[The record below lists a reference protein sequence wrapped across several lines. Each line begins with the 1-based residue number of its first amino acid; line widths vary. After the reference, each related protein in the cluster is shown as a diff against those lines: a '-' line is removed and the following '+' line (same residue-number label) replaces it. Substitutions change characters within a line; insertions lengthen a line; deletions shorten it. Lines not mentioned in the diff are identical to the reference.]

1 MGSEDD
7 DNLGPGKRHPGLT
20 LVFPVGKDIPVM
32 FTANTKASMISGI
45 LKEAF
50 KKMDELGITQR
61 GVGENRMTFRPAA
74 VVNGHTSKKGWLVC
88 HQKSYL
94 VKSY

>member
-1 MGSEDD
+1 
-7 DNLGPGKRHPGLT
+7 
-20 LVFPVGKDIPVM
+20 M

-61 GVGENRMTFRPAA
+61 GVDESGTTYRPAA
-74 VVNGHTSKKGWLVC
+74 VVDGHISRMEEDFLRYVNDAD
-88 HQKSYL
+88 SR
-94 VKSY
+94 